1 MELPKVREYSQ
12 CGEHYAERATQ
23 VKRGKNKEG
32 IDEQAWTGNVVYN
45 LSLPASVYILVTIVI
60 AL

>member
-1 MELPKVREYSQ
+1 MNVNHSIWNIWESHSVIPQVYVCRSELV
-12 CGEHYAERATQ
+12 
-23 VKRGKNKEG
+23 
-32 IDEQAWTGNVVYN
+32 DEQAWTGNVVYN

>member
-1 MELPKVREYSQ
+1 MNVNHSIWNIWESHSVIPQVYVCRSEL
-12 CGEHYAERATQ
+12 A
-23 VKRGKNKEG
+23 
-32 IDEQAWTGNVVYN
+32 DEQAWTGNVVYN